1 MFSHSRINAFK
12 QCPKMYQYK
21 YIDNLEPIGDSE
33 ELNLGKAFHRGI
45 ELNSVNELAKEL
57 DEDDYFSSE
66 ENETNKVIALAMVEA
81 FLKKFPNHNEGK
93 VEHEVHIETNIC
105 GEENDFQMYAD
116 AIKEVEGGLILREYK
131 TASRIDSVY
140 LDKLEFNDQIS
151 RYCYVIEKHYKKPII
166 GIEYYIAKKPLLR
179 QKQSESLEQYRARL
193 VERLMEDDNIV
204 YVNLHRTKEQIQE
217 SFEDMKFDINN
228 INNTHR
234 FTQNLSNC
242 SCYGGCPYLNLCCKK
257 EDAMLLYVKREE
269 NDENDETTKE

>member
-1 MFSHSRINAFK
+1 MFSHSRINCFK

-33 ELNLGKAFHRGI
+33 ALNLGKAFHRGI

-81 FLKKFPNHNEGK
+81 FLTKFPNHNEGK

-105 GEENDFQMYAD
+105 GEEKDFQLYAD

-151 RYCYVIEKHYKKPII
+151 RYCWAIQKEYKKPII
-166 GIEYYIAKKPLLR
+166 AIEYYIAKKPLLR
-179 QKQSESLEQYRARL
+179 QKQSETVEQYRARL

-204 YVNLHRTKEQIQE
+204 FVTLHRTQEQIQE
-217 SFEDMKFDINN
+217 AYEDMKYDINN
-228 INNTHR
+228 IKHCNR

-242 SCYGGCPYLNLCCKK
+242 STYGGCPYISLCCKK
-257 EDAMLLYVKREE
+257 EDAMLLYKLREE
-269 NDENDETTKE
+269 NDDNDETTEE